1 MDLALSTSAL
11 DDPAGATGR
20 PPVRVVTVSG
30 EVDLETAPELGDHA
44 LAALKDVSVHL
55 VLDLRGVTF
64 MDSTGLKVLL
74 ATAHRAEL
82 AGGSLVLVAPNR
94 AVNRILT
101 LTGLDKTF
109 VLADD
114 LADAAAGDHRARRG
128 SQRRR
133 SAHALIRSIRCCS
146 WAALAWAAGGPP
158 QA

>member
-11 DDPAGATGR
+11 DDPTGDGPSSPTR
-20 PPVRVVTVSG
+20 ALVTVSG

-74 ATAHRAEL
+74 ATAHRADL
-82 AGGSLVLVAPNR
+82 AGGSVVLVAPNR

-114 LADAAAGDHRARRG
+114 LASLPPVTTASDADLSGDAA
-128 SQRRR
+128 
-133 SAHALIRSIRCCS
+133 
-146 WAALAWAAGGPP
+146 PTP
-158 QA
+158 

>member
-11 DDPAGATGR
+11 DDPAGGDGPTRAL
-20 PPVRVVTVSG
+20 VTVSG
-30 EVDLETAPELGDHA
+30 ELDLETAPELGDHA
-44 LAALKDVSVHL
+44 LAALNDVSVHL

-74 ATAHRAEL
+74 AAAHRADL

-94 AVNRILT
+94 AVSRILT

-114 LADAAAGDHRARRG
+114 LADLPPVTAVPGADLSGDAA
-128 SQRRR
+128 
-133 SAHALIRSIRCCS
+133 
-146 WAALAWAAGGPP
+146 PTP
-158 QA
+158 

>member
-11 DDPAGATGR
+11 DDPTGDGPSNPTR
-20 PPVRVVTVSG
+20 ALVTVSG

-44 LAALKDVSVHL
+44 VAALKDVSVHL

-64 MDSTGLKVLL
+64 MDSTGLQVLL
-74 ATAHRAEL
+74 ATAHQADL

-114 LADAAAGDHRARRG
+114 LDDLPPVTTAPDADLSGDAA
-128 SQRRR
+128 
-133 SAHALIRSIRCCS
+133 
-146 WAALAWAAGGPP
+146 PTP
-158 QA
+158 

>member
-11 DDPAGATGR
+11 DDPVGGDGPTNPTRAL
-20 PPVRVVTVSG
+20 VTVSG
-30 EVDLETAPELGDHA
+30 EVDLESAPELGDHS

-74 ATAHRAEL
+74 ATAHRADL

-94 AVNRILT
+94 AVHRILT

-109 VLADD
+109 VTVDD
-114 LADAAAGDHRARRG
+114 LADLPPVTTVPGADLSGDAT
-128 SQRRR
+128 
-133 SAHALIRSIRCCS
+133 
-146 WAALAWAAGGPP
+146 PTP
-158 QA
+158 